1 MLRAYKYRLYP
12 NKSQIDFFE
21 KQFGTCRF
29 VYNWALDLKSTV
41 YKDENRSISKNELKK
56 MLPGLKVQY
65 NWLKDVNSQSLQG
78 SIDNLDNAFQK
89 FFRKEANYPNFKSKY
104 NPVQSFQ
111 VPQHYVVDLD
121 NGTVKLPKL
130 KEPIKAKFHR
140 RFDGETRTAT
150 VSRTPTGKY
159 FISILVD
166 DGQELPEKIETGTTI
181 GVDVGISHF
190 AILSTGEK
198 IENPRHLKTSL
209 KKLQHEQRA
218 LSRKKKGSSNRKK
231 QKLVVAK
238 LHEKIANQRND
249 FHHKV
254 SKRLIDKNQ
263 AICLED
269 LNISGMVKNHC
280 LAQAI
285 SDVAWSSFIE
295 KLRYK
300 ADWYGKTIMQ
310 IGRFV
315 PSSKLCSICGYKNA
329 DLTLNDRSWECP
341 SCHTK
346 HDRDVNAAINI
357 LNIALNNIAA
367 GTAV

>member
-12 NKSQIDFFE
+12 NNFQREFFE

-29 VYNWALDLKSTV
+29 VYNWALDLKTTV
-41 YKDENRSISKNELKK
+41 YNNEYRTLGKNDLKK
-56 MLPGLKVQY
+56 MLPDLKVQY
-65 NWLKDVNSQSLQG
+65 NWLKEVNSQSLQG
-78 SIDNLDNAFQK
+78 AIDNLDNAFQK
-89 FFRKEANYPNFKSKY
+89 FFRKETDYPKFKSKY

-121 NGTVKLPKL
+121 NNTVKLPKL
-130 KEPIKAKFHR
+130 KKPVKAKFHR

-150 VSRTPTGKY
+150 VSRTPNDKY

-166 DGQELPEKIETGTTI
+166 DGQEIPEKVSLGPSI
-181 GVDVGISHF
+181 GIDVGISHF

-209 KKLQHEQRA
+209 KKLQHEQRK
-218 LSRKKKGSSNRKK
+218 LSRKQKGSSNRKK

-238 LHEKIANQRND
+238 LHEKITNQRND
-249 FHHKV
+249 FQHKI

-269 LNISGMVKNHC
+269 LNIKGMVKNHC
-280 LAQAI
+280 LSQAI
-285 SDVAWSSFIE
+285 SDVAWGSFIV

-300 ADWYGKTIMQ
+300 AEWYGKTIVQ
-310 IGRFV
+310 IGRFE
-315 PSSKLCSICGYKNA
+315 PSSKLCSICGYKKNN
-329 DLTLNDRSWECP
+329 LTLKDRSWECP
-341 SCHTK
+341 SCSTK
-346 HDRDVNAAINI
+346 HDRDVNAATNI
-357 LNIALNNIAA
+357 MNIALNNTAA